1 MDNSFRTRGAISL
14 LAPQKF
20 NRGKEEHMIQKQE
33 LIESIENWA
42 PGKADR
48 KILESKTIDQLK
60 DILAEA
66 VTTFQEEK
74 EERLLQTQA
83 ERAANRALHEWNTAQ
98 AQEPQRKAE
107 AAALKRANRDVFLSA
122 VKELGL
128 SAAEANFSVLVAALG
143 ELSVFGIRDFLATN
157 PTALVG
163 ATEKELQEREA
174 EKIQAYNKMLRN
186 ADPITL
192 KKLAQQEAEQRRAEH
207 IRQEDARQRAATKER
222 DEALGF
228 PVLPTHNLETG
239 EALDSAYF
247 IRLSNNDMH
256 RFRMYVK
263 RYGSHNVTNRL
274 RGLG

>member
-107 AAALKRANRDVFLSA
+107 AVERERSNRCVF
-122 VKELGL
+122 
-128 SAAEANFSVLVAALG
+128 AEAAKTLGISGVEANYSVLVQALG
-143 ELSVFGIRDFLATN
+143 ELSVFGIRDFLTAN

-174 EKIQAYNKMLRN
+174 ERIKQHNQRLLNAGPIELRE
-186 ADPITL
+186 ATRQESEERRA
-192 KKLAQQEAEQRRAEH
+192 LAQ
-207 IRQEDARQRAATKER
+207 RQEIERRITVQEER
-222 DEALGF
+222 DKAIGF
-228 PVLPTHNLETG
+228 DPLPSHNSEGQVIDRAYLLRL
-239 EALDSAYF
+239 ADSDIKKY
-247 IRLSNNDMH
+247 RLFCSH
-256 RFRMYVK
+256 
-263 RYGSHNVTNRL
+263 YGSANITARL
-274 RGLG
+274 NGVR